1 MKKVVGYTGVKQ
13 MVRMG
18 REYEKNPGLDKED
31 IIKEQEKAPPEEKAL
46 WRERG
51 AERKKSGGNTE
62 RTRWETG
69 PNGSP
74 DREEDHRGAWP
85 SHVGVAQMEIL
96 LNTFPPLFLVICG
109 THT

>member
-1 MKKVVGYTGVKQ
+1 MTIQTHGWREETAADDAAKKVVGYTGVKQ

-18 REYEKNPGLDKED
+18 SEYEKNPGLDKED

-62 RTRWETG
+62 RTGCHGET
-69 PNGSP
+69 NQSQHI
-74 DREEDHRGAWP
+74 R
-85 SHVGVAQMEIL
+85 
-96 LNTFPPLFLVICG
+96 
-109 THT
+109 